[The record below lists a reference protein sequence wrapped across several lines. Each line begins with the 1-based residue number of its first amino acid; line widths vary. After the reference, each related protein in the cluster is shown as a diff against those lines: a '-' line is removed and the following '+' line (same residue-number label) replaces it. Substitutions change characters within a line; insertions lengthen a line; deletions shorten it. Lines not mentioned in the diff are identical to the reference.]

1 MPLDQTV
8 RAICTIS
15 RDTSR
20 LFESTGRIVL
30 QDGST
35 AIEATGKYMKLPIDR
50 IADGDFE
57 LEWFADDRPAQARV
71 ELP

>member
-1 MPLDQTV
+1 V
-8 RAICTIS
+8 RAICTIT

-20 LFESTGRIVL
+20 LFESKGQIVL
-30 QDGST
+30 EDGSV

-57 LEWFADDRPAQARV
+57 LEWFADERPVQASV
-71 ELP
+71 QLP